1 MGVFQKIGVR
11 KIGILVIEYINWVR
25 FYGMREGSSIF
36 FSLVR
41 KKKGLYKVKGRFSH
55 TGIGLRDNVSDKAI
69 FKQVFLEK
77 QYVNPFFDIPGAAT
91 IIDAGAN
98 IGASVLW
105 FAHQFPGASIVAV
118 EPEKSNFELLRANTA
133 HDQRVIP
140 LQAAIWYKAE
150 PVIIANPDDQAASF
164 NVETG
169 VTASGIDGITI
180 DSIMAE
186 RGWNTIDILK
196 MDIEGAEKI
205 IFSQPNIPWL
215 GKVKVLI
222 IELHDQSRPG
232 CAMTFFKAL
241 QKYEYNA
248 YFHHENILIHFVE
261 AK

>member
-25 FYGMREGSSIF
+25 FYGLGEGSSIF
-36 FSLVR
+36 FSLIR
-41 KKKGLYKVKGRFSH
+41 KKKGRYKVRGRFSR
-55 TGIGLRDNVSDKAI
+55 TGIELRDNVSDKAI

-77 QYVNPFFDIPGAAT
+77 QYVNPFFDIPGATT

-98 IGASVLW
+98 IGASALW
-105 FAHQFPGASIVAV
+105 FASQFPNAAIVAV
-118 EPEKSNFELLRANTA
+118 EPEEGNFELLRANTV
-133 HDQRVIP
+133 HSPKVTP

-169 VTASGIDGITI
+169 VAASGIDGITI

-186 RGWNTIDILK
+186 RDWNTVDILK
-196 MDIEGAEKI
+196 MDIEGAEKV

-232 CAMTFFKAL
+232 CAKTFFTAL

-248 YFHHENILIHFVE
+248 YFHHENILIHFGE
-261 AK
+261 AR